1 MKENEKKLAGTQ
13 TVRLV
18 ILFRIVTLAILANVN
33 NVAFAS
39 PSSLLER
46 YRGSH
51 QERALDAQIKAYR
64 PYALKNARTFG
75 NKRGEINKSI
85 SICVPMD
92 GRGITIK
99 HDKAGQPFAG
109 SKRSSSK
116 KRGK

>member
-13 TVRLV
+13 TVRPA
-18 ILFRIVTLAILANVN
+18 ILFHIVTLAILVTVN

-75 NKRGEINKSI
+75 NKRDEINKSI
-85 SICVPMD
+85 SICWPMD
-92 GRGITIK
+92 SRGITIK
-99 HDKAGQPFAG
+99 HDKAEQPIAG
-109 SKRSSSK
+109 SKGFPSQ